1 MENSCCYSNV
11 PLGLHSDPKVI
22 SLIEVL
28 LYTFLA
34 PPTNPTHQS
43 GGDSSSDSSMS
54 EELSVETPLL
64 DVPSGRSTLAPPTV
78 VTAPPTKPKPAT
90 DIREF
95 DAFFG
100 EDNVDVPVEAEIAAT
115 LVNEP

>member
-1 MENSCCYSNV
+1 MTQ
-11 PLGLHSDPKVI
+11 SDI
-22 SLIEVL
+22 SMIEVL

-54 EELSVETPLL
+54 EDLSVQTPLL
-64 DVPSGRSTLAPPTV
+64 DVPSGRSSLAPPTV
-78 VTAPPTKPKPAT
+78 VTAPPTNPKPAT

-100 EDNVDVPVEAEIAAT
+100 NDDMDVPIEGEIAVS